1 MNPNV
6 NIPTYVGSA
15 AKRPAPGHDQQLTA
29 KHSFINGDQ
38 RLALFNLPGDVVF
51 YPLT

>member
-1 MNPNV
+1 MNPNA
-6 NIPTYVGSA
+6 NILIYIGLA
-15 AKRPAPGHDQQLTA
+15 AKRLAPGNDQQLTA

-38 RLALFNLPGDVVF
+38 RLALANFPGDVVF